1 MRTKKKDTYL
11 KKLFSKYSKQKQYL
25 TKNDMKRFLK
35 KEYHIQYNNHIMTSC
50 MEIWGSRKSKTQK
63 KLIFY
68 DNFRNMYQM
77 PDGFLR
83 QFSVY

>member
-35 KEYHIQYNNHIMTSC
+35 KNITSNT
-50 MEIWGSRKSKTQK
+50 I
-63 KLIFY
+63 II
-68 DNFRNMYQM
+68 
-77 PDGFLR
+77 
-83 QFSVY
+83 